1 MLFSRT
7 IIQSV
12 LQTHGDLFKGWTECV
27 THRQALWWVRLRP
40 GSDDSS
46 RLSGCPWVKGIFVLI
61 LCAHYY
67 YCYKLQRS
75 NLGLVLCR
83 VLEMFCLYGCV
94 LFLSGVDWNKILW
107 QGYKGTVN
115 PIIHVSIVKLL
126 CLRIQLKLPQGNVEH
141 LHCRSWILFH
151 CQTLWFHYPVLQNSI
166 FPFLLSKA

>member
-1 MLFSRT
+1 MLFSLT

-67 YCYKLQRS
+67 YCYKCKDLILVWWCAVSWKCFACMDVFYSCLEWIEIKYCGRDIKALLTRS
-75 NLGLVLCR
+75 Y
-83 VLEMFCLYGCV
+83 MY
-94 LFLSGVDWNKILW
+94 
-107 QGYKGTVN
+107 
-115 PIIHVSIVKLL
+115 
-126 CLRIQLKLPQGNVEH
+126 
-141 LHCRSWILFH
+141 
-151 CQTLWFHYPVLQNSI
+151 
-166 FPFLLSKA
+166 LLSNCFVSASN